1 MKPAVVIIDMQNDFF
16 QEDPLKSVKPSLTEK
31 INELTDFARLKEI
44 PIIWVRQEYN
54 PDLSDANLHAKKTN
68 RRITI
73 RGTSGVEILSELKRD
88 DKELV
93 IIKKRYSAFFRTDF
107 DEIIQKLGLDTL
119 ILAGINTH
127 ACVRTTAIDAFQRDI
142 EVIIAK
148 ECIGSWNQEHHDI
161 SLDYF
166 EKSMS
171 IRLLS
176 NKQLKEIL

>member
-1 MKPAVVIIDMQNDFF
+1 MKPAIVIIDMQNDFF
-16 QEDPLKSVKPSLTEK
+16 QEDPLKSVKPSLVEK
-31 INELTDFARLKEI
+31 INELTDFARLREI
-44 PIIWVRQEYN
+44 PVIWVRQEYS
-54 PDLSDANLHAKKTN
+54 PDLSDTNLHAKKTN

-73 RGTSGVEILSELKRD
+73 RGTSGAEILSELKRD
-88 DKELV
+88 NKDAI

-107 DEIIQKLGLDTL
+107 DEIIQKLRLDIL

-148 ECIGSWNQEHHDI
+148 ECISSWNQEHHDI
-161 SLDYF
+161 SLEYF

-171 IRLLS
+171 IGLLS
-176 NKQLKEIL
+176 NEQLKGVF